1 MKVGLLV
8 ELHKDFENDIKH
20 AKELG
25 FDFGQLVNWDMELYT
40 DENLQ
45 KLKNVLE
52 KYQFAYLPIFIK
64 KFHLS
69 V

>member
-45 KLKNVLE
+45 KL
-52 KYQFAYLPIFIK
+52 
-64 KFHLS
+64 
-69 V
+69 